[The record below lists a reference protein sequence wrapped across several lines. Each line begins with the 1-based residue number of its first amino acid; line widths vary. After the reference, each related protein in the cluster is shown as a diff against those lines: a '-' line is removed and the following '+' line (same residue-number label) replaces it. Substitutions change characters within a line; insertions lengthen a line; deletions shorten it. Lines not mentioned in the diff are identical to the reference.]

1 MATESKVASFF
12 AVRAAK
18 PKKVA
23 ANKTKVTS
31 DIMGGFARAPA
42 APQPQTTRKRRAD
55 QELVSTRSTTPARSS
70 ASAQDPAPA
79 SVTITPP
86 AVPPAAPPAAPL
98 APRPRTGNLRLWT
111 LRPTE
116 LRTFGD
122 DGEKLFQWLRIRLC
136 TKHSPGGMHGAL
148 LVGKAGT
155 GKTRLLDMC
164 CERLGAEKMVVHP
177 WSAASADMVERTAVQ
192 GSVQLRKPTVV
203 VVESAELWAL
213 RRQARTDES
222 TGRASACATFSFESW
237 SGGMPIVLLC
247 CDMSLAIFRE
257 LDKSGK
263 WKVFKTTP
271 YNVKAS
277 MLSNM
282 VAAVVQGGSATT
294 NARRLMG
301 SFDGDVRNLLVRS
314 RFSSATSGS
323 SSSSSGVTADYTVFE
338 ATKAILGNQ
347 TSLTKADAMAS
358 ADSRLAQYLWW
369 NAPKVAAASR
379 MSLEDLAA
387 ERELWSKMD
396 ATYAID
402 VRRFAARWARIAP
415 QQDLTTSRL
424 IDIPQEAHWRRRDV
438 AKRSTL
444 DDLSVERFRCAK

>member
-1 MATESKVASFF
+1 M
-12 AVRAAK
+12 
-18 PKKVA
+18 
-23 ANKTKVTS
+23 
-31 DIMGGFARAPA
+31 
-42 APQPQTTRKRRAD
+42 
-55 QELVSTRSTTPARSS
+55 
-70 ASAQDPAPA
+70 
-79 SVTITPP
+79 
-86 AVPPAAPPAAPL
+86 
-98 APRPRTGNLRLWT
+98 PRTGNLRLWT
-111 LRPTE
+111 LRPME
-116 LRTFGD
+116 LQSFGD

-136 TKHSPGGMHGAL
+136 TKTSPGGMHGAL

-213 RRQARTDES
+213 RRQARTDGS
-222 TGRASACATFSFESW
+222 TGRSSACATFSFESW

-247 CDMSLAIFRE
+247 CDMSMAIFRD

-282 VAAVVQGGSATT
+282 VATVAQAGGATT
-294 NARRLMG
+294 NACRLMS

-314 RFSSATSGS
+314 RFSSSAAS

-369 NAPKVAAASR
+369 NAPKVAAATR
-379 MSLEDLAA
+379 LSLEDLAA
-387 ERELWSKMD
+387 ERELWSKTD
-396 ATYAID
+396 ATHAID

-424 IDIPQEAHWRRRDV
+424 IDIPQEAHWRRHGV
-438 AKRSTL
+438 AKRSAL
-444 DDLSVERFRCAK
+444 DDLNVERFKL